1 MPAYCS
7 QIAGPSPSRRDRSR
21 PRRMILRGWLLLLP
35 AACCIGLQT
44 QASAQLSISGPDQ
57 MRLGGSQQY
66 TAMAAGVP
74 TAAVWSVNGYVGGI
88 GSTGPIS
95 TTGMYSPAAQ
105 IFAGH
110 SVTISATTAAAGS
123 ASLSVKILNLL
134 PIFASASVTQTVTGT
149 AFSLNVLGS
158 GFVSTS
164 QLLVAGANVATSFL
178 SSGELQ
184 SAINLSPGT
193 TTVTVG
199 ILNPNA
205 AQNSPVTQTVPVEA
219 IPAVSFTQAA
229 RLLDQ
234 ATFGPTLAAI
244 QQVQQIGTAAY
255 LNQQFATPT
264 TLMPAIPNP
273 PVAACPGGTE
283 FCAQNSFWE
292 NALTA
297 NDQLRQRVAF
307 ALSEMF
313 VVSTDMVNA
322 RTIPSYHNM
331 LANDAFG
338 NFSQLM
344 NDVATSAAMGEY
356 LDMLDSGAPPAGQIA
371 DENFGRELMQLFTTG
386 LYRVNPD
393 GTLQLSAQELPQPV
407 YTELQVQAYA
417 RALTGWTYANPT
429 GGVPTSFPNGV
440 PNYDQPMQP
449 IPVSHDITAKV
460 LLDGVT
466 LPAGQTAEEDL
477 TGLIASIFNHP
488 NVGPFVCRQLI
499 QHLVTSF
506 PSPAYVSRVAEVF
519 ANDGSGVRGD
529 MKAVVT
535 AILNDPEA
543 RAADTDPT
551 VDGGHLREPI
561 LYFTGILRAL
571 QFTNVSPQGSYFIA
585 SSYTAPLGQTPYAA
599 ASVFNFFPPSYV
611 IPGTAI
617 NAPEFA
623 QENTASA
630 IARLNLADSIVR
642 NHLTSFN
649 IDMSPTSFLGQI
661 ASATG
666 NPATDSANLVNT
678 LNILFVHDQMPAAMM
693 SAIVANAALLTDIG
707 QRVRVSTWLVISSNF
722 YQIEH

>member
-1 MPAYCS
+1 MPPFS
-7 QIAGPSPSRRDRSR
+7 QFTGQTFRALSLGF
-21 PRRMILRGWLLLLP
+21 LL
-35 AACCIGLQT
+35 AACSTGLQAQVSLTGPT
-44 QASAQLSISGPDQ
+44 QV
-57 MRLGGSQQY
+57 RLGGTAQY
-66 TAMAAGVP
+66 SALVGGVP
-74 TAAVWSVNGYVGGI
+74 ATAAWSVNGFAGGT

-95 TTGMYSPAAQ
+95 ASGLYSPAST

-110 SVTISATTAAAGS
+110 SVTITATAGASS
-123 ASLSVKILNLL
+123 ASLSVKVLNLL
-134 PIFASASVTQTVTGT
+134 PVFASGSITQTSTGT
-149 AFSLNVLGS
+149 TFLLDVLGS
-158 GFVSTS
+158 DFLSTS
-164 QLLVAGANVATSFL
+164 QLQAAGANVATVFL

-184 SAINLSPGT
+184 STINVAAGT
-193 TTVTVG
+193 TTVSVG
-199 ILNPNA
+199 VLNPNA
-205 AQNSPVTQTVPVEA
+205 AQNTAVTKTLVVQA
-219 IPAVSFTQAA
+219 IPTVSLTQAA

-234 ATFGPTLAAI
+234 TTFGPTLTAI
-244 QQVQQIGTAAY
+244 QQVQQLGTAGY
-255 LNQQFATPT
+255 LNLQFATPT

-273 PVAACPGGTE
+273 PVALCPAGTE
-283 FCAQNSFWE
+283 FCAQSSFWQ

-322 RTIPSYHNM
+322 RTIPSYQNL

-338 NFSQLM
+338 NFQQLM
-344 NDVATSAAMGEY
+344 NDVATSPAMGQY
-356 LDMLDSGAPPAGQIA
+356 LDMLDSGAPPAGLIA
-371 DENFGRELMQLFTTG
+371 DENFARELMQLFTTG
-386 LYRVNPD
+386 LYLVNPD
-393 GTLQLSAQELPQPV
+393 GTLQLNAQGLPQPV
-407 YTELQVQAYA
+407 YTQLQVQAYA

-440 PNYDQPMQP
+440 PNYDQPMQA
-449 IPVSHDITAKV
+449 IEVSHDITSKV

-477 TGLIASIFNHP
+477 AGVIASIFNHP
-488 NVGPFVCRQLI
+488 NVGPFVSRQLI

-506 PSPAYVSRVAEVF
+506 PSPAYVGRVAAVF

-529 MKAVVT
+529 MKAVIT

-543 RAADTDPT
+543 RAADTNAT

-571 QFTNVSPQGSYFIA
+571 EFTNVNTQGSYYVA
-585 SSYTAPLGQTPYAA
+585 SSYTAPLGETPYAA

-623 QENTASA
+623 QENTAAA

-666 NPATDSANLVNT
+666 NPATDSANLVST
-678 LNILFVHDQMPAAMM
+678 LNILFTHNQMPATMM

>member
-1 MPAYCS
+1 MPTFCS
-7 QIAGPSPSRRDRSR
+7 QIAGPSPSRLARSQ
-21 PRRMILRGWLLLLP
+21 PRRMLLHGLLLLLP
-35 AACCIGLQT
+35 AACCIGLHS
-44 QASAQLSISGPDQ
+44 QASAQLSISGTSQ
-57 MRLGGSQQY
+57 IRFGGSQQY
-66 TAMAAGVP
+66 TAMVAGVP
-74 TAAVWSVNGYVGGI
+74 TAAVWSVNGFVGGT

-95 TTGMYSPAAQ
+95 TTGMYSPASQ

-110 SVTISATTAAAGS
+110 SVTIGATTAAGS

-149 AFSLNVLGS
+149 AFSLDVLGS

-164 QLLVAGANVATSFL
+164 QLLVAGANVTTTFL
-178 SSGELQ
+178 SAGELQ

-205 AQNSPVTQTVPVEA
+205 AQNSPVTQTVPVQA

-234 ATFGPTLAAI
+234 TTFGPTLAGI

-283 FCAQNSFWE
+283 FCAQNAFWE

-307 ALSEMF
+307 ALSEIF

-338 NFSQLM
+338 NFSQLI
-344 NDVATSAAMGEY
+344 NDVATSPAMGEY
-356 LDMLDSGAPPAGQIA
+356 LDMLNSGVAPAGQIA

-386 LYRVNPD
+386 LYLVNPD

-460 LLDGVT
+460 LLNGVT

-477 TGLIASIFNHP
+477 AGLIASIFNHP

-506 PSPAYVSRVAEVF
+506 PSPAYVSRVAAVF
-519 ANDGSGVRGD
+519 ANDDSGVRGD
-529 MKAVVT
+529 MKAVIT

-543 RAADTDPT
+543 RAADTEPT

-599 ASVFNFFPPSYV
+599 GSVFNFFPPGYV

-649 IDMSPTSFLGQI
+649 IDMSATSFLGQI

-666 NPATDSANLVNT
+666 NAATDSANLVNT
-678 LNILFVHDQMPAAMM
+678 LNILFVHDQMPAAMI
-693 SAIVANAALLTDIG
+693 SAIVTNAALLTDIG
-707 QRVRVSTWLVISSNF
+707 QRVRVSTWLVIGSDF

>member
-57 MRLGGSQQY
+57 MRFGGSQQY

>member
-44 QASAQLSISGPDQ
+44 QALAQLSISGPDQ
-57 MRLGGSQQY
+57 MRFGGSQQY

-110 SVTISATTAAAGS
+110 SVTISATTAAGGS

-571 QFTNVSPQGSYFIA
+571 EFTNVSPQGSYFIA

-649 IDMSPTSFLGQI
+649 IDTSPTSFLGQI

>member
-57 MRLGGSQQY
+57 MRFGGSQQY

-344 NDVATSAAMGEY
+344 NDVATSAAMGQY

-649 IDMSPTSFLGQI
+649 IDTSPTSFLGQI

>member
-1 MPAYCS
+1 
-7 QIAGPSPSRRDRSR
+7 
-21 PRRMILRGWLLLLP
+21 
-35 AACCIGLQT
+35 
-44 QASAQLSISGPDQ
+44 
-57 MRLGGSQQY
+57 MRFGGSQQY